1 MDSIAICSLLF
12 GIMFIQFVVSI
23 DADKINLNQLEKMVA
38 DLKVGHDILSQKISE
53 IQFENNFFKT
63 SIKEF
68 RVENEQLKERIH
80 DLEDENRT
88 QKKFNNQLKMEK
100 AIIKPLLK
108 SSEFEELLTIKSS
121 LLQTDKSKIVVETDS
136 LLRDDY
142 KSVKSIGTD
151 SLKPGT
157 IHSGAALNNVGKTS
171 SKRLLLIGSFCS
183 FNNVSFYITYPLMFL
198 LINWLII

>member
-68 RVENEQLKERIH
+68 RVENEQLKERMH

-142 KSVKSIGTD
+142 KSVK
-151 SLKPGT
+151 
-157 IHSGAALNNVGKTS
+157 
-171 SKRLLLIGSFCS
+171 
-183 FNNVSFYITYPLMFL
+183 
-198 LINWLII
+198 

>member
-1 MDSIAICSLLF
+1 
-12 GIMFIQFVVSI
+12 
-23 DADKINLNQLEKMVA
+23 MVA
-38 DLKVGHDILSQKISE
+38 DLKVGHDILSQKISD

-68 RVENEQLKERIH
+68 CVENEQLKERIH

-136 LLRDDY
+136 RLRDDY

-171 SKRLLLIGSFCS
+171 SKRLLLTGSFCS

-198 LINWLII
+198 